1 MVSDLPQDMELQHT
15 MTHLEELRRKSSG
28 GAEFWFARKI
38 QGVLGY
44 AEWRNFE
51 KVIDRAR
58 SSMKTN
64 GVPPSHHIVEVNKM
78 VGAGKGGRPNER
90 DFFLSRA
97 ACYLIAMNGD
107 PTKLEIAAAQAYFA
121 VQTRARE
128 IESTLTEDEKRLELR
143 EKVKK
148 SFKAVSG
155 AAKEAGV
162 ANSKQ
167 PIFHNASVPSMMQD
181 SQTLDYV
188 RFSGYE
194 NTSMHMAVSRGSGAI
209 GTADRGPE
217 HAAEGGLA
225 LADRA
230 SVGGGMRHHGDHA
243 AHRDIKA
250 DGVALAGALPGG
262 RGRWP
267 VARQE
272 PAAGDAAAERRHQD
286 AGG

>member
-167 PIFHNASVPSMMQD
+167 PIFHNARYEGLYGMSAKGMKTTKGIARADNPF
-181 SQTLDYV
+181 DY
-188 RFSGYE
+188 
-194 NTSMHMAVSRGSGAI
+194 M
-209 GTADRGPE
+209 
-217 HAAEGGLA
+217 
-225 LADRA
+225 
-230 SVGGGMRHHGDHA
+230 
-243 AHRDIKA
+243 
-250 DGVALAGALPGG
+250 GALELSANDFQMNLATETLHTEDIQGEVKAILKN
-262 RGRWP
+262 RE
-267 VARQE
+267 VAKKVRKTMIESGSRPPEKLPISE
-272 PAAGDAAAERRHQD
+272 PIKSVAKRLMSKTKTKILNGPT
-286 AGG
+286 G

>member
-1 MVSDLPQDMELQHT
+1 MVSDLPQDIEIQHT
-15 MTHLEELRRKSSG
+15 MTCLEELRRKSSR
-28 GAEFWFARKI
+28 GAEFWFAREI

-44 AEWRNFE
+44 AGWRNFE
-51 KVIDRAR
+51 KVIHRAR

-78 VGAGKGGRPNER
+78 VGVGKGGRSHEG

-107 PTKLEIAAAQAYFA
+107 PSKLEIAAAQSYFA

-162 ANSKQ
+162 ENSKQ
-167 PIFHNASVPSMMQD
+167 PIFHNARYQGLYGMSGKDMKTTKGIEQADNPF
-181 SQTLDYV
+181 DY
-188 RFSGYE
+188 
-194 NTSMHMAVSRGSGAI
+194 M
-209 GTADRGPE
+209 
-217 HAAEGGLA
+217 
-225 LADRA
+225 
-230 SVGGGMRHHGDHA
+230 
-243 AHRDIKA
+243 
-250 DGVALAGALPGG
+250 GALELSANDFQMNLATETLHTEDIQGEVKAILKN
-262 RGRWP
+262 RE
-267 VARQE
+267 VAKKVRKTMIESGSRPPEELPISE
-272 PAAGDAAAERRHQD
+272 PIKSVAKRLGSKTKTKILNAPTG
-286 AGG
+286 